1 MNAQALY
8 QMAQENRQ
16 AQMAGGQFANAGAG
30 SMAGAG
36 QMPAEAVPECRAMAA
51 RHPAQLRIHGTVP
64 AVRPEMLENSVLLAA
79 SRARYL

>member
-16 AQMAGGQFANAGAG
+16 AQMAGGQFANAG
-30 SMAGAG
+30 S
-36 QMPAEAVPECRAMAA
+36 PAPWQAPDRCPREAMPECRATAA

-64 AVRPEMLENSVLLAA
+64 AVRPEMLENSALPVV
-79 SRARYL
+79 SRAR